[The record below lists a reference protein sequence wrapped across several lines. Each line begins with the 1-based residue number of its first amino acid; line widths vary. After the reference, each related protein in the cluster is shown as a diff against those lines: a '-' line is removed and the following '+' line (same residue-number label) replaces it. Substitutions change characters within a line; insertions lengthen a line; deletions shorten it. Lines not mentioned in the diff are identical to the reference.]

1 MWRSSSS
8 IRNRL
13 SLYFV
18 SLESGLKIQQIIQ
31 NKFIRF
37 LVIEGL
43 DGSGKST
50 QLLLLREYL
59 EKNSVPYKYL
69 HFPRLEEG
77 VFGKLIARFLRGEM
91 GANDQVDP
99 YLVALIF
106 AGDRKDAS
114 AQIRRWMEEGYLV
127 IVDRYVYSNI
137 AFQCAKLPNQEEQGK
152 LRDWILEFEFGYN
165 QLPRPDLNLYL
176 NVPFEFTR
184 RQLKEARNG
193 DDRAY
198 LKGER
203 DIHEENLDFQEQ
215 VRQIY
220 LSLKEHV
227 DDLEIIDCMD
237 VKGAMYSP
245 GEISKMLIKHLSLAE

>member
-1 MWRSSSS
+1 MS
-8 IRNRL
+8 
-13 SLYFV
+13 
-18 SLESGLKIQQIIQ
+18 
-31 NKFIRF
+31 F

-50 QLLLLREYL
+50 QLKLLRAYL
-59 EKNSVPYKYL
+59 ELKEVPYRYL

-77 VFGKLIARFLRGEM
+77 VYGDLIARFLRGEM

-106 AGDRKDAS
+106 AGDRADA
-114 AQIRRWMEEGYLV
+114 APKIREWMDAGKLV

-137 AFQCAKLPNQEEQGK
+137 AFQCAKLKNREEQDR
-152 LRDWILEFEFGYN
+152 LRDWILEFEFSYN
-165 QLPRPDLNLYL
+165 ELPKPALNLYL

-184 RQLKEARNG
+184 KQLKNARNG

-203 DIHEENLDFQEQ
+203 DIHEENLGFQEQ
-215 VRQIY
+215 VRQVY
-220 LSLKEHV
+220 LSLQEHV
-227 DDLEIIDCMD
+227 DDLKVIDCMD
-237 VKGAMYSP
+237 ANGDMLAP
-245 GEISKMLIKHLSLAE
+245 ENISNLIIQQIALP

>member
-1 MWRSSSS
+1 M
-8 IRNRL
+8 
-13 SLYFV
+13 
-18 SLESGLKIQQIIQ
+18 
-31 NKFIRF
+31 RF

-50 QLLLLREYL
+50 QLKLLREYL
-59 EKNSVPYKYL
+59 EQNAVPYRYL

-77 VFGKLIARFLRGEM
+77 VYGDLVARFLRGEM

-99 YLVALIF
+99 YLVALIY
-106 AGDRKDAS
+106 AGDRADAS
-114 AQIRRWMEEGYLV
+114 EKIRQWMDEGNLM

-137 AFQCAKLPNQEEQGK
+137 AFQCAKLSSREEQDR

-165 QLPRPDLNLYL
+165 HLPKPDINLYL

-184 RQLKEARNG
+184 EQLKIARNG

-215 VRQIY
+215 VRQMY
-220 LSLKEHV
+220 LSLHEHV
-227 DDLEIIDCMD
+227 DDLKIIDCMD
-237 VKGAMYSP
+237 PDGIMLSP
-245 GEISKMLIKHLSLAE
+245 GDISNLIIQQIELP

>member
-1 MWRSSSS
+1 M
-8 IRNRL
+8 
-13 SLYFV
+13 
-18 SLESGLKIQQIIQ
+18 
-31 NKFIRF
+31 RF

-50 QLLLLREYL
+50 QLKLLREHL
-59 EKNSVPYKYL
+59 EQNAVPYKYL

-77 VFGKLIARFLRGEM
+77 VFGELVARFLRGEM

-106 AGDRKDAS
+106 AGDRADAS
-114 AQIRRWMEEGYLV
+114 SRIRQWMDEGNLV

-137 AFQCAKLPNQEEQGK
+137 AFQCAKLSDREEQEK

-165 QLPRPDLNLYL
+165 RLPRPDLNLYL

-184 RQLKEARNG
+184 RQLNVARDG

-215 VRQIY
+215 VRQVY
-220 LSLKEHV
+220 LSLQEHV

-237 VKGAMYSP
+237 TDGGMRSP
-245 GEISKMLIKHLSLAE
+245 GDISDLTIKTMEFQR

>member
-1 MWRSSSS
+1 MH
-8 IRNRL
+8 
-13 SLYFV
+13 
-18 SLESGLKIQQIIQ
+18 
-31 NKFIRF
+31 F

-50 QLLLLREYL
+50 QLKLLREHL
-59 EKNSVPYKYL
+59 KKNAVPYKYL

-77 VFGKLIARFLRGEM
+77 VYGDLIARFLRGEM

-106 AGDRKDAS
+106 AGDRADAS
-114 AQIRRWMEEGYLV
+114 TQIRKWMEEGNLV

-137 AFQCAKLPNQEEQGK
+137 AFQCAKLGTEKEQEQ
-152 LRDWILEFEFGYN
+152 LRNWILEFEFGYN
-165 QLPRPDLNLYL
+165 ELPRPDKNLYL

-184 RQLKEARNG
+184 KQLNVARNG

-215 VRQIY
+215 VRQQY

-227 DDLEIIDCMD
+227 DDLELIDCMD
-237 VKGAMYSP
+237 PAGVMLSP
-245 GEISKMLIKHLSLAE
+245 GKISSLIVKQMELL

>member
-1 MWRSSSS
+1 M
-8 IRNRL
+8 
-13 SLYFV
+13 
-18 SLESGLKIQQIIQ
+18 
-31 NKFIRF
+31 RF

-50 QLLLLREYL
+50 QLKLLREHL
-59 EKNSVPYKYL
+59 EQNAVPYKYL

-77 VFGKLIARFLRGEM
+77 VFGELVARFLRGEM
-91 GANDQVDP
+91 GANDQVNP

-106 AGDRKDAS
+106 AGDRADAS
-114 AQIRRWMEEGYLV
+114 SQIRQWMDEGNLV

-137 AFQCAKLPNQEEQGK
+137 AFQCAKLSDREERER

-184 RQLKEARNG
+184 KQLNVARNG
-193 DDRAY
+193 DDRTY

-215 VRQIY
+215 VRQVY
-220 LSLKEHV
+220 LSLQEHV
-227 DDLEIIDCMD
+227 DDLELIDCMD
-237 VKGAMYSP
+237 AHGGMRSP
-245 GEISKMLIKHLSLAE
+245 EGISNLIIKKTRLLG

>member
-1 MWRSSSS
+1 M
-8 IRNRL
+8 
-13 SLYFV
+13 
-18 SLESGLKIQQIIQ
+18 
-31 NKFIRF
+31 RF

-50 QLLLLREYL
+50 QLKLLREHL
-59 EKNSVPYKYL
+59 EKNAVPFKYL

-77 VFGKLIARFLRGEM
+77 VYGDLIARFLRGEM

-106 AGDRKDAS
+106 AGDRADAAS
-114 AQIRRWMEEGYLV
+114 QIRQWMDEGKLV

-137 AFQCAKLPNQEEQGK
+137 AFQCAKLASPDDQYR

-165 QLPRPDLNLYL
+165 NLPRPDLNLYL

-184 RQLKEARNG
+184 KQLNLARDG
-193 DDRAY
+193 DDRTY

-215 VRQIY
+215 VRQVY
-220 LSLKEHV
+220 LSLQEHV
-227 DDLEIIDCMD
+227 NDLEIIDCIDADGGMLPPD
-237 VKGAMYSP
+237 N
-245 GEISKMLIKHLSLAE
+245 ISNLIIKNMELS

>member
-1 MWRSSSS
+1 M
-8 IRNRL
+8 
-13 SLYFV
+13 
-18 SLESGLKIQQIIQ
+18 
-31 NKFIRF
+31 RF

-50 QLLLLREYL
+50 QLKLLKEHL
-59 EKNSVPYKYL
+59 EQNAVPYKYL

-77 VFGKLIARFLRGEM
+77 VFGELVARFLRGEM
-91 GANDQVDP
+91 GANDQVNP

-106 AGDRKDAS
+106 AGDRADAS
-114 AQIRRWMEEGYLV
+114 SQIRQWMDEGNLV

-137 AFQCAKLPNQEEQGK
+137 AFQCAKLSDREERER

-184 RQLKEARNG
+184 KQLNVARNG
-193 DDRAY
+193 DDRTY
-198 LKGER
+198 LKGEL

-215 VRQIY
+215 VRQVY
-220 LSLKEHV
+220 LSLQEHV
-227 DDLEIIDCMD
+227 DDLELIDCMD
-237 VKGAMYSP
+237 AHGGIRSP
-245 GEISKMLIKHLSLAE
+245 EGISNLIIKKTRLLG